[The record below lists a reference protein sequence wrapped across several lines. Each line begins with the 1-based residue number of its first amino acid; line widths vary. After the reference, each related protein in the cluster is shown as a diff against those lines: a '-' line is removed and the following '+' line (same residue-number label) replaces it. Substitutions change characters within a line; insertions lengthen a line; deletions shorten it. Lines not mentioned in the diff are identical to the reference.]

1 MTLTVLKE
9 YGDSTPETAS
19 ALPKHS
25 RNFGV
30 LSGGLALPIDQGKLR
45 KLINIAVT
53 YKARLSALKV
63 RDLALRLERW
73 QILTSAE
80 EGCHADGLSQESYWR
95 NKSLFVRRLS
105 SREEFGTRYL
115 PELTEIACLLKGGAR
130 AVLTIREGEHQ
141 ARFDVISANG
151 QSGYA
156 LEGLDYDLA
165 LSEVF
170 SLLSEVEG
178 VNS

>member
-9 YGDSTPETAS
+9 HGDSTPETAS

-80 EGCHADGLSQESYWR
+80 EGCHADGL
-95 NKSLFVRRLS
+95 
-105 SREEFGTRYL
+105 
-115 PELTEIACLLKGGAR
+115 
-130 AVLTIREGEHQ
+130 REGEHQ